1 MPRLYLDVCC
11 LNRPFDDQTQD
22 RVRLEAEAVLLI
34 LTRLEEGEEWQWIGT
49 EALDFEIDQTPDLER
64 RLQVKLVAA
73 HAHHSVLVERTE
85 IERAEQLE
93 ALGFHPFDALH
104 IACAESGGVE
114 VFLTTD
120 DQLLRLACRLSGGLR
135 LRVGNPLVWLR
146 EVMER

>member
-1 MPRLYLDVCC
+1 MTKLYLDACC

-22 RVRLEAEAVLLI
+22 RVRLEAEAVLLV
-34 LTRLEEGEEWQWIGT
+34 LARLGEGEEWQWIGG
-49 EALDFEIDQTPDLER
+49 EMLDFEIEQTPDPER
-64 RLQVKLVAA
+64 RSRVELLAA
-73 HAHHSVLVERTE
+73 HAHHLVLVERAE

-120 DQLLRLACRLSGGLR
+120 DQLLRLASRLEGQLGLR
-135 LRVGNPLVWLR
+135 VENPLGWLR
-146 EVMER
+146 EVMEE